1 MIEKTRKIV
10 TVLFFIVL
18 SFICCKKSDSNFI
31 DYSTINNVKIVE
43 KFLAVPDNA
52 SDQVKGIIADFK
64 KREINSPFLT
74 KFAKENGV
82 PKWDCVIGIDQKN
95 NQNNQNLIKSN
106 GMGSDSTITSEKSGG
121 IAFIPLIDEQTKEV
135 KSYIFCVRLKD
146 SSYAYNTYNKHQI
159 LAQPIKSISKW
170 EQTNRLLSVHA
181 YFEAAINKKRKSEF
195 EGNSTAFRHSN
206 VKISFSQN
214 DIPRTDQNSGLTTLE
229 NNVKSNVIPSKT
241 CYLHIGSVE
250 IISDDGTSISLSFYK
265 KIDCPNLPEVV
276 VYSTRRSGGGSSSGS
291 GGGFVNSLPSSLNPA
306 FNGWPVANSGFGG
319 SSTNYSYYPGN
330 GPFYVDPNDP
340 FWGSQQEPD
349 VIGRASTLAATLGVS
364 NDQSKLGF
372 LSSDEQMMADI
383 ENALLENNIDFDAI
397 ISARLV
403 LSVAMN
409 NLEFNEN
416 EILNE
421 LNNSYGLNISDP
433 IMNAHIIRLF
443 TLKYA
448 LSKLENDKLPQI
460 QRKSTFR
467 LLFDT
472 FNDELHLALD
482 LLGFIPV
489 GGEVFDVISG
499 FTYQLQG
506 DKTNAYL
513 SYASAIPFAGYAA
526 SSAKAI
532 IHGKKILAVV
542 GVDGLLKANRS
553 QKRLREG
560 LVLVGD
566 QVAHHVITFHERVRN
581 HPIMQMAMRAGF
593 DYNDATQNGKAIA
606 ASLNSGNHGSYADK
620 IVVELEKF
628 LNNPPSG
635 GVNPAWAKDKVN
647 ELVNRIKTA
656 IDNNPGVHIDNLI
669 F

>member
-1 MIEKTRKIV
+1 MIKKTRKNV
-10 TVLFFIVL
+10 TVLVFMVL
-18 SFICCKKSDSNFI
+18 SSICCKKSVSDLI
-31 DYSTINNVKIVE
+31 DHSTVDNVTIVE

-52 SDQVKGIIADFK
+52 SDQVKGIIEDFK
-64 KREINSPFLT
+64 KREINSPFLA
-74 KFAKENGV
+74 KFAKENGM
-82 PKWDCVIGIDQKN
+82 PKWDYVIGIDQKN

-106 GMGSDSTITSEKSGG
+106 GMGSDSTIASEKSGG
-121 IAFIPLIDEQTKEV
+121 VAFIPLIDEQTKEV
-135 KSYIFCVRLKD
+135 KSYIFCVRIKD
-146 SSYAYNTYNKHQI
+146 SSYAYNTYNKDQI
-159 LAQPIKSISKW
+159 LAQPVKTISKW

-195 EGNSTAFRHSN
+195 EGNKTAFRHSN

-214 DIPRTDQNSGLTTLE
+214 DIPRTDQNSGLSTRD
-229 NNVKSNVIPSKT
+229 NKIKSNVIPSKT

-250 IISDDGTSISLSFYK
+250 IISDDGTSISLSFYR

-276 VYSTRRSGGGSSSGS
+276 VYSTRRSGGGSSSVS

-319 SSTNYSYYPGN
+319 SSTNYTYYPGN

-340 FWGSQQEPD
+340 FWGSQQVPD
-349 VIGRASTLAATLGVS
+349 VLGRSSTLAATLGVS

-372 LSSDEQMMADI
+372 LSSDEQLMTDI

-448 LSKLENDKLPQI
+448 LSKLENDKLPQM

-506 DKTNAYL
+506 EKTNAYL

-526 SSAKAI
+526 ASAKAI

-560 LVLVGD
+560 LVLV
-566 QVAHHVITFHERVRN
+566 
-581 HPIMQMAMRAGF
+581 
-593 DYNDATQNGKAIA
+593 
-606 ASLNSGNHGSYADK
+606 
-620 IVVELEKF
+620 
-628 LNNPPSG
+628 
-635 GVNPAWAKDKVN
+635 
-647 ELVNRIKTA
+647 
-656 IDNNPGVHIDNLI
+656 
-669 F
+669 